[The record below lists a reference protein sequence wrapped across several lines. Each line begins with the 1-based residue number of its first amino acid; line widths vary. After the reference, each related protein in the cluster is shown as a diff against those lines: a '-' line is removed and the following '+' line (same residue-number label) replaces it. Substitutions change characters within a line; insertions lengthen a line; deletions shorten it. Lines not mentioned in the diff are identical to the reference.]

1 MGNVQDVKRTHE
13 SLVPQ
18 TVDVASFEIDSVTAS
33 NADFR
38 EFVRRTKFQTE
49 SETFGWSFVLD
60 LHTTDASKQ
69 EELQS
74 IKEAAH
80 WLAVPGAYWRSPNG
94 KGSGIKD
101 ILDHPAVHLS
111 WNDAKAYCE
120 WRGMRLPTET
130 EWEYAARG
138 GLKGKRYPWGDS
150 APKERGDGRMFTW
163 KLNLWQGEFPDEN
176 TEEDGFSATAPVDS
190 FKPNE
195 WGLYN
200 MVGNVWEWTA
210 TEDISKQGQYVLR
223 GGSFL
228 DSVDGTFNHP
238 ASINTR
244 MTNSPDSASSNT
256 AVRCVKD
263 VANDGKGKRRKRKKG
278 YEYIETE
285 EQKRAKRKEKLK
297 NLDQEKLAKIA
308 EEGGIEALQEFLG
321 DAAQVTTPEML
332 KKRQEELKRMRE
344 EL

>member
-13 SLVPQ
+13 SLKPQ
-18 TVDVASFEIDSVTAS
+18 TVEVSAFEIDSVAAS

-38 EFVRRTKFQTE
+38 EFVRQTKFQTE
-49 SETFGWSFVLD
+49 SEKFGWSFVLD
-60 LHTTDASKQ
+60 LHTSAESKQ
-69 EELQS
+69 EELQR
-74 IKEAAH
+74 IKEAEH
-80 WLAVPGAYWRSPNG
+80 WLAVPGAYWRAPNG
-94 KGSGIKD
+94 KGSGVTEL
-101 ILDHPAVHLS
+101 LDHPAVHLS

-130 EWEYAARG
+130 EWEFAARG
-138 GLKGKRYPWGDS
+138 GLKGKRYPWGDA
-150 APKERGDGRMFTW
+150 APKQRGDGRLFTW
-163 KLNLWQGEFPDEN
+163 RLNVWQGEFPNEN
-176 TEEDGFSATAPVDS
+176 SAEDGFSATAPVDR
-190 FKPNE
+190 FEPNAL
-195 WGLYN
+195 GLYN
-200 MVGNVWEWTA
+200 TVGNVWEWTA
-210 TEDISKQGQYVLR
+210 TEDIGKDGQYVLR
-223 GGSFL
+223 GGSFV
-228 DSVDGTFNHP
+228 DSIDGSFNHP

-256 AVRCVKD
+256 GVRCARD
-263 VANDGKGKRRKRKKG
+263 AGQGKKNKKKG

-285 EQKRAKRKEKLK
+285 EQKRAKRKKKLQ